1 MRWASSLE
9 DDGRTLTQYEF
20 LLPEEQI
27 VVGNTRLGSAVR
39 KTMRHM
45 KEQTA
50 GEAGRAA
57 PTAERSEGEAMR
69 EEAGKRF
76 LSSCA
81 DEKSQDISYGCLF
94 CMTGKEQS
102 VADQIQAEC
111 PNVRATTMRQLKHRT
126 CKKDKTREK
135 AILLPSY
142 VFFEAPSS
150 MEPSVEFPTQNV
162 IRILFL
168 DKGVWQLQGEDE
180 RFVKWLFQY
189 DGLLGFSQAYKEGDQ
204 IRIVSGPLKDMEGKI
219 RRVDKRGMSGQ
230 VILSFY
236 GKNIPVWLGFEMIMN
251 YNAT

>member
-1 MRWASSLE
+1 MRKNVTSDHFPSYDDTQPE
-9 DDGRTLTQYEF
+9 D
-20 LLPEEQI
+20 
-27 VVGNTRLGSAVR
+27 
-39 KTMRHM
+39 M
-45 KEQTA
+45 
-50 GEAGRAA
+50 
-57 PTAERSEGEAMR
+57 
-69 EEAGKRF
+69 
-76 LSSCA
+76 
-81 DEKSQDISYGCLF
+81 SYGCLF

-102 VADQIQAEC
+102 VAEQIQTVC

-126 CKKDKTREK
+126 RKKVKTREE

-168 DKGVWQLQGEDE
+168 DRGVWQLRGEDE

-219 RRVDKRGMSGQ
+219 RHVDKRGMSGQ

-236 GKNIPVWLGFEMIMN
+236 GKDIPVWLGFELIQKR
-251 YNAT
+251 